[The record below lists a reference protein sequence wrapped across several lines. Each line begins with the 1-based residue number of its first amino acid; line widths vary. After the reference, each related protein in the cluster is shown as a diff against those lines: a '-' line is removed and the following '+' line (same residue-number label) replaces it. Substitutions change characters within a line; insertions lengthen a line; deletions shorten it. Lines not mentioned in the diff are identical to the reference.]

1 MSHDIQEDTPDLWMR
16 YMRRGDFE
24 KAWEVSDDALIF
36 RADQPYWHLPRH
48 LQHIWNGSFLAGK
61 RVLVRCYHGL
71 GDTIQFIRYAP
82 LIKAK
87 AAVLIVWAQ
96 SQVIPLLESVPEID
110 VLLPLH
116 DGSPEATFD
125 VDVEIMELPHIFRTT
140 IATIPATIPYLSV
153 EPKLLS
159 LDSGLLSIGLV
170 WKAGD
175 WDERRSIP
183 FSYLPPFANIQGI
196 RIFILQANAKS
207 AGWNGEFG
215 EYPGEFSLF
224 EYARIIRG
232 LDLLISVDSMPAH
245 LAGAVGVPVWTLLHA
260 KADWRWMEKREDSP
274 WYPTMRLF
282 RQERPDEWIP
292 VIECVTAELEKFADE
307 RR

>member
-24 KAWEVSDDALIF
+24 KAWEVSDEAIRL
-36 RADQPYWHLPRH
+36 RADQPCWHLPRH
-48 LQHIWNGSFLAGK
+48 LQHIWNGSSIAGK

-82 LIKAK
+82 LVKAK
-87 AAVLIVWAQ
+87 ADVLIVWAQ
-96 SQVIPLLESVPEID
+96 SQLIPLLESVPEID

-116 DGSPEATFD
+116 NGTPEATFD
-125 VDVEIMELPHIFRTT
+125 MDMEIMELPHIFRTT

-183 FSYLPPFANIQGI
+183 FSYLTPFANIQGI

-215 EYPGEFSLF
+215 DYQSEFSLL

-282 RQERPDEWIP
+282 RQERPDEWKS
-292 VIECVTAELEKFADE
+292 VIACVTAELQKFADE